1 LKTDKGK
8 KENVPFNRTYWVE
21 PGRFLAGCY
30 PGSEEKDKAC
40 QQLKALLDHGI
51 RHVINLMEPDE
62 SNWDMKPFV
71 PYEDQMKSIAESM
84 DVEVGF
90 NRFPIKDMWVC
101 SSAEMIQILNRID
114 QSIEGGK
121 SVYIHCWGGRGRTGT
136 VVGCYLARHGFAAER
151 NVLKLIQKLRQN
163 TEDRDRPSPQ
173 TSQQIEM
180 VQAWR
185 DSS

>member
-1 LKTDKGK
+1 MKTDKGK
-8 KENVPFNRTYWVE
+8 KEDIPFNRTYWVA

-30 PGSEEKDKAC
+30 PGSEEKDKAY

-71 PYEDQMKSIAESM
+71 PYEDKLKSIAESM
-84 DVEVGF
+84 DVEVTF
-90 NRFPIKDMWVC
+90 NRSPIRDMRV
-101 SSAEMIQILNRID
+101 SSRGEMIQILNRID

-121 SVYIHCWGGRGRTGT
+121 PVYIHCWGGRGRTGT
-136 VVGCYLARHGFAAER
+136 VVGCYLARHGFATDC
-151 NVLKLIQKLRQN
+151 NVLKLIQQLRRN

-185 DSS
+185 DR

>member
-1 LKTDKGK
+1 
-8 KENVPFNRTYWVE
+8 
-21 PGRFLAGCY
+21 
-30 PGSEEKDKAC
+30 
-40 QQLKALLDHGI
+40 
-51 RHVINLMEPDE
+51 
-62 SNWDMKPFV
+62 
-71 PYEDQMKSIAESM
+71 MKSIAESM
-84 DVEVGF
+84 DVEVTF
-90 NRFPIKDMWVC
+90 NRFPIRDMWVW

-121 SVYIHCWGGRGRTGT
+121 PVYIHCWGGRGRTGT
-136 VVGCYLARHGFAAER
+136 VVGCYLARHGFAIDH
-151 NVLKLIQKLRQN
+151 NVLKLIQQFRRN